1 MARLWRAW
9 LSSVAGLAWAARHEC
24 AFQQELAVLAVALP
38 ASFLLAD
45 GAWQRSVL
53 IASVLLIVLVEAVN
67 TAIERLSDHV
77 SPGHDPMI
85 KVVKDLG
92 SAAVLI
98 AIAIAGTFWLAAL
111 MARFV

>member
-1 MARLWRAW
+1 MN
-9 LSSVAGLAWAARHEC
+9 G
-24 AFQQELAVLAVALP
+24 AFQRPYCCRRGAAGVPSA
-38 ASFLLAD
+38 ASLAD

-77 SPGHDPMI
+77 SPGHDPTI

-111 MARFV
+111 MARLL